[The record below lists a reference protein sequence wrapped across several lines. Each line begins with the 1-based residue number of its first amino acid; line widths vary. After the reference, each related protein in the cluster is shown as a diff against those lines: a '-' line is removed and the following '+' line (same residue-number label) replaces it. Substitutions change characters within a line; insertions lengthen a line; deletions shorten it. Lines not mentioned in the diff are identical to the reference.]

1 MREIDLRGG
10 SLMSQKPTKIR
21 WVLGIL
27 LFILGFVAYMDRVNL
42 SVAGPMIMNDFGFN
56 KVQFGMVKPS
66 FL

>member
-1 MREIDLRGG
+1 
-10 SLMSQKPTKIR
+10 MSQKPTKIR